1 METLK
6 PLPIVNYNSKFNLF
20 VEIVDTIINP
30 NKPIIFLGQLD
41 QKQASLITELNR
53 KESHIG
59 KDKKRAE
66 KATKYS
72 VVVQRST

>member
-1 METLK
+1 MKTLK

-20 VEIVDTIINP
+20 VEIVYTIINP

-41 QKQASLITELNR
+41 QKQASLITELNS

-66 KATKYS
+66 KATK
-72 VVVQRST
+72 